1 MHLVAHPVG
10 GIDVYAVM
18 MEDRHGIDE
27 TISATG
33 HTIDEALE
41 ALYQRVN
48 VRHYRQQAL
57 QERAS

>member
-1 MHLVAHPVG
+1 
-10 GIDVYAVM
+10 VYTILMA
-18 MEDRHGIDE
+18 DRHGIDE